1 MSRGRIYLKSRYG
14 DLHSLVPVDE
24 IGENAYKF
32 VPAKEWMP
40 VRYLFN
46 TLDEEKDENDL
57 IAVDTDGGP
66 FVTVGDEIDGKAVK
80 RIYVKKGYGP
90 IVELS

>member
-1 MSRGRIYLKSRYG
+1 MKSRYG

-24 IGENAYKF
+24 LGENAYKF

-66 FVTVGDEIDGKAVK
+66 YLSIGDKVCEREIK
-80 RIYVKKGYGP
+80 RIYTKKNYGT
-90 IVELS
+90 IIEF